1 MAYQSEA
8 ALEQQFMEQLNKQ
21 EYSTVDISDYDAL
34 VENFKVQFEAF
45 NAPKLDTPI
54 TDKEWERI
62 FNLMLGKSVF
72 QSAKILRDKFVL
84 EREDGTKVYLSFF
97 DQDHTKNIFQVT
109 HQTTVVGKY
118 VNRYDVTILV
128 NGLPLIQVELK
139 RRGIDIREAVN
150 QVMRYKKHS
159 YNGLYHF
166 IQLFI
171 VSNGVWK
178 NVDREFL
185 ARRGIAYTHAYY
197 EGVAHTILPLAAKFT
212 KEYCRLTE
220 SCEEI
225 IAEWM
230 EMARDAYAHV
240 TVKPGVRAYLKQC
253 RAEGRRMAVVT
264 SSVPE
269 HCRTAL
275 THLDLMKYFEG
286 VTLAHDLGLEKK
298 DPALWRAA
306 AEHYGVAPEDCTV
319 FDDSLSACKG
329 ARAAKMRVVG
339 VYDGFFAQDEAAMRG
354 FCDVYIRSFEELL
367 LPPRQALRP

>member
-1 MAYQSEA
+1 
-8 ALEQQFMEQLNKQ
+8 
-21 EYSTVDISDYDAL
+21 
-34 VENFKVQFEAF
+34 
-45 NAPKLDTPI
+45 
-54 TDKEWERI
+54 
-62 FNLMLGKSVF
+62 MLLF
-72 QSAKILRDKFVL
+72 DM
-84 EREDGTKVYLSFF
+84 DGT
-97 DQDHTKNIFQVT
+97 
-109 HQTTVVGKY
+109 
-118 VNRYDVTILV
+118 
-128 NGLPLIQVELK
+128 LI
-139 RRGIDIREAVN
+139 D
-150 QVMRYKKHS
+150 
-159 YNGLYHF
+159 
-166 IQLFI
+166 
-171 VSNGVWK
+171 SNGVWK

-367 LPPRQALRP
+367 LRRGPFPGKRRGAGRLRPRLPGLPVPVLPPAELRFHRRSLLRLHLHRMSPGELPPLRHLLEGLPPLRLQMGRRGPAPLPVEGQRSGGDSASLCQLFRRRLGAYFREGM